1 MPHWPRYPAALLAA
15 LALLAGC
22 ARPRQTPAPQP
33 PTPAVRFLLVNDV
46 YVTDT
51 LRDGTGGLARVATL
65 RDSLERTGPV
75 LFVLAGDVLSP
86 SLLSKWYSGR
96 QMVDGFNAAGLD
108 YATFGN
114 HEFELSRDT
123 LIARVGQSRFR
134 WVSANCTLAD
144 GTPFPGV
151 PPWDTLTAGG
161 TRVGIFGLTLTG
173 DYRSYVRCTDPA
185 AAARQAAAE
194 LRRAGAQL
202 VVALTHQTVADDS
215 LLLAREPAVD
225 LVLGGH
231 EHEAHDVTSAGR
243 RVLKADA
250 NSRSAQVVIMRPN
263 GAGWATDARLARIER
278 PLAFDSATQRVARAW
293 TDSLVRRLGPE
304 RVIATTVSPLD
315 ARDALSRSQESALG
329 DLVTDAMRFGT
340 GTDVALI
347 NSGGLRLDDVLAA
360 GPITNYQL
368 ESIFLFADETRA
380 VTFPLTGARLRELI
394 EHSVSDGVLGH
405 GGFLQLSGVRFRYD
419 PSLPS
424 GRRIVGDLQRPDG
437 RTIRPGDTVRVA
449 MPAYPACMRGDG
461 YVVPEAAAACQGATA
476 APRTVD
482 LLLAH
487 VAERLAGRVDVRP
500 EGRIVRAATG
510 AGSSR

>member
-1 MPHWPRYPAALLAA
+1 MRSSNYRSHYRSVALLLLAA
-15 LALLAGC
+15 C
-22 ARPRQTPAPQP
+22 AAPPRRPAPA
-33 PTPAVRFLLVNDV
+33 PAPVVRFLLVNDI

-65 RDSLERTGPV
+65 RDSVDRAGRV
-75 LFVLAGDVLSP
+75 VFVLAGDVLSP

-114 HEFELSRDT
+114 HEFELPRDT

-144 GTPFPGV
+144 STPFPGV
-151 PPWDTLTAGG
+151 RAWDTLTVGG
-161 TRVGIFGLTLTG
+161 ARVGIFGLTLTG
-173 DYRSYVRCTDPA
+173 DYRRYVRCTDPA
-185 AAARQAAAE
+185 AAARRAVAE
-194 LRRAGAQL
+194 LRQAGAQL

-215 LLLAREPAVD
+215 LLLAREPAID

-250 NSRSAQVVIMRPN
+250 NSRSAQVVTLRP
-263 GAGWATDARLARIER
+263 AGGGWTTDARLER
-278 PLAFDSATQRVARAW
+278 VDRRLAFDSTTQRVVRAW

-304 RVIATTVSPLD
+304 RVVATAVVPLD
-315 ARDALSRSQESALG
+315 ARDARSRSQESALG
-329 DLVTDAMRFGT
+329 DLVTDAMRVGT
-340 GTDVALI
+340 GADVALI

-380 VTFPLTGARLRELI
+380 VTFPLTGARLRELL
-394 EHSVSDGVLGH
+394 EHSVSDGVYGH
-405 GGFLQLSGVRFRYD
+405 GGFLQVSGVRFRYD
-419 PSLPS
+419 PSRPS
-424 GRRIVGDLQRPDG
+424 RGRVVGELQRRDGRRIGA
-437 RTIRPGDTVRVA
+437 GDTVRVA
-449 MPAYPACMRGDG
+449 MPAYPACEHGDG
-461 YVVPEAAAACQGATA
+461 YEVPEAADACRRAAA

-500 EGRIVRAATG
+500 EGRIVRAATA
-510 AGSSR
+510 AGSTR